1 MLLDISGLWNQT
13 VPGLLSTLQVFH
25 LMLPNIEDNIAM
37 NGHHWCGCC
46 HKHIIGRVSYVAPM
60 FIGDED
66 EKCHP
71 A

>member
-37 NGHHWCGCC
+37 NGHHWCGSC